1 MININEYL
9 LGKNNK
15 KAMTHEVIA
24 TNDNIEK
31 IVQEA
36 IRNYGTGV
44 DLNYIDTSAVTKMN
58 SLFDQED
65 FEGDVSLWDVSG
77 VTNMNYMFYKCEHF
91 NCDLS
96 RWEPKSL
103 QDAHSMFKYC
113 YEFEGHGLENWEV
126 PNLKDAYDMF
136 EECSNLD
143 FDITKWKPVSLEQS
157 QRMFFRCKKF
167 KGKGIDTWKTPNLD
181 NMVEMFEGC
190 KNLDVDLS
198 NWNLSSVTKWGFAF
212 DGTPLDKQ
220 REKLPKFKT
229 YC

>member
-1 MININEYL
+1 MISINEYL

-15 KAMTHEVIA
+15 KAVMHEVIA
-24 TNDNIEK
+24 TNDNIEEL
-31 IVQEA
+31 VREA

-77 VTNMNYMFYKCEHF
+77 VTNMEYMFYKCEHF

-96 RWEPKSL
+96 KWEPKSL
-103 QDAHSMFKYC
+103 QDAHGMFSYC
-113 YEFEGHGLENWEV
+113 YEFEGRGLENWEV
-126 PNLKDAYDMF
+126 PELKDAHDMF

-157 QRMFFRCKKF
+157 QRMFIRCKKF
-167 KGKGIDTWKTPNLD
+167 KGKGLDEWKTPNLD
-181 NMVEMFEGC
+181 NMVEMFVDC

-198 NWNLSSVTKWGFAF
+198 DWNLRNVTKWGWAF
-212 DGTPLDKQ
+212 TGTPLDTQ
-220 REKLPKFKT
+220 QEKLPKF
-229 YC
+229 

>member
-9 LGKNNK
+9 LSKNNK
-15 KAMTHEVIA
+15 KTAVMNEVIA
-24 TNDNIEK
+24 TDDNIEEL
-31 IVQEA
+31 VREA

-65 FEGDVSLWDVSG
+65 FEGDVSQWDVSS
-77 VTNMNYMFYKCEHF
+77 VTNMEYMFYKCEHF
-91 NCDLS
+91 NCDLT

-103 QDAHSMFKYC
+103 RDAHCMFKYC
-113 YEFEGHGLENWEV
+113 YEFKGLGLKTWKV
-126 PNLKDAYDMF
+126 PELKEAYSMF

-143 FDITKWKPVSLEQS
+143 FDTTKWKPVKLRQS
-157 QRMFFRCKKF
+157 QRMFFRCKNF

-181 NMVEMFEGC
+181 NMVEMFLGC

-198 NWNLSSVTKWGFAF
+198 DWNVKNVTKWGFAF

-220 REKLPKFKT
+220 REKLPKF
-229 YC
+229 